1 MEVECRLEGGVAA
14 YLAGEEVRATVVFSL
29 PPTADWEVR
38 TDRYLEEYLQSSKLV
53 QVGLAWATVQ
63 LHCFCTVNHTKVA
76 IPGAGPDT
84 RGGAEGLITRKNSAT
99 SYQPTAGEA
108 GVCVLSTPAKIL
120 ACDLTLHPGQAATFH
135 YSETSNT
142 SADSHLVITPVV
154 SSPRHGPAH
163 LPGRR
168 RQVQLQA
175 DGGRPEAGQ
184 QDGVPAQGAHQG
196 AEVGVQDTQA
206 YNLTVFVQRVRHNS
220 DTE

>member
-1 MEVECRLEGGVAA
+1 M
-14 YLAGEEVRATVVFSL
+14 
-29 PPTADWEVR
+29 
-38 TDRYLEEYLQSSKLV
+38 

-120 ACDLTLHPGQAATFH
+120 ACDLTLHPGEAATFH

-142 SADSHLVITPVV
+142 SADSRLVITPVV
-154 SSPRHGPAH
+154 PSPRHGPAH

-196 AEVGVQDTQA
+196 AEVSVHCSGHSS
-206 YNLTVFVQRVRHNS
+206 LSLMFVYVACPV
-220 DTE
+220 

>member
-1 MEVECRLEGGVAA
+1 M
-14 YLAGEEVRATVVFSL
+14 
-29 PPTADWEVR
+29 
-38 TDRYLEEYLQSSKLV
+38 

-120 ACDLTLHPGQAATFH
+120 ACDLTLHPGEAATFH

-142 SADSHLVITPVV
+142 SAHS
-154 SSPRHGPAH
+154 
-163 LPGRR
+163 
-168 RQVQLQA
+168 
-175 DGGRPEAGQ
+175 
-184 QDGVPAQGAHQG
+184 AHQ
-196 AEVGVQDTQA
+196 
-206 YNLTVFVQRVRHNS
+206 LTVAS
-220 DTE
+220 S